1 MIDLNTDILN
11 RFAAGTKNIW
21 PIYVKELRSYFN
33 SAVAY
38 VVIVVFLAFLGW
50 FYASNIFLLNFA
62 SLREMF
68 ETARWVLLFIIPAI
82 TMRLLAEEKK
92 SGTIELLTTRPVYD
106 AEIVLGKFLAAW
118 SLIGF
123 ALVPTFVYYII
134 IASYGNIDNGPV
146 LGGYLGL
153 MLMAGVYVS
162 IGLFAS
168 SVTENQI
175 VAFILGIFLIVLFF
189 VLDKVLV
196 FVPSALVSIFEYLG
210 TDFHF
215 LNMARGVIDSRDLV
229 YFASAAGCMLY
240 CTVLALGRRKW

>member
-1 MIDLNTDILN
+1 MNDTLTTMISGFAVNT
-11 RFAAGTKNIW
+11 RNIW
-21 PIYVKELRSYFN
+21 PMYVKELRSYFN

-50 FYASNIFLLNFA
+50 FYASNIFLLNLA
-62 SLREMF
+62 SMREMF

-92 SGTIELLTTRPVYD
+92 SGTIELLTTKPVHDY
-106 AEIVLGKFLAAW
+106 EIVIGKFLAAW

-123 ALVPTFVYYII
+123 ALVPTLVYYVIV
-134 IASYGNIDNGPV
+134 ASYGDIDNGPV

-153 MLMAGVYVS
+153 MLMAAVYVS

-168 SVTENQI
+168 SITENQI
-175 VAFILGIFLIVLFF
+175 IAFILGIFLIVTLF

-196 FVPSALVSIFEYLG
+196 FVPSSLVSAFEYLG

-229 YFASAAGCMLY
+229 YFFSVTGCMVY
-240 CTVLALGRRKW
+240 GTVLSLGRRKW

>member
-1 MIDLNTDILN
+1 MSDLKTNFFRNL
-11 RFAAGTKNIW
+11 GTTWMSIW
-21 PIYVKELRSYFN
+21 PMYVKELRSYFN

-50 FYASNIFLLNFA
+50 FYASNIFLLNLA
-62 SLREMF
+62 SMREMF

-92 SGTIELLTTRPVYD
+92 SGTIELLTTKPVHD
-106 AEIVLGKFLAAW
+106 HEIVIGKFLAAW

-123 ALVPTFVYYII
+123 ALLPTLVYYIV
-134 IASYGNIDNGPV
+134 IALHGNIDSGPV

-162 IGLFAS
+162 MGLFAS

-175 VAFILGIFLIVLFF
+175 IAFILGIFIIVTFF
-189 VLDKVLV
+189 VLDKALV
-196 FVPSALVSIFEYLG
+196 FVPSNLVSTFEYLG

-215 LNMARGVIDSRDLV
+215 LNMARGVIDSRDVV
-229 YFASAAGCMLY
+229 YFVSAAGLMVY
-240 CTVLALGRRKW
+240 FSVLSLGRRKW